1 MIMENA
7 ARGRFPFTKAS
18 LLPEFHQNKM
28 ISLIQDSLKLREQ
41 QEKKPITHNKRQTK
55 INVT

>member
-1 MIMENA
+1 MENA

>member
-41 QEKKPITHNKRQTK
+41 QEKSRLRI
-55 INVT
+55 INVRRK